1 MDRSKEQEEMYM
13 KNIKRSRK
21 KVSTN
26 LMGGV
31 ICRYL
36 IGMAVVLL
44 VSFVCFNWDLVSETF
59 GVIGKQLAAL
69 GDFDLWRMP
78 LLLVAIAT
86 LGVIIWTVAYN
97 RTKSVVQARA
107 RAQAKAKQ
115 EKAQKELQAAQR
127 AQEEANKET
136 AEIGA
141 HKK

>member
-1 MDRSKEQEEMYM
+1 
-13 KNIKRSRK
+13 
-21 KVSTN
+21 
-26 LMGGV
+26 MGGV

-97 RTKSVVQARA
+97 RTKSVVQARV

-115 EKAQKELQAAQR
+115 EKAQKELQEAQR
-127 AQEEANKET
+127 AQEEANKKM